1 MTIGK
6 ILSQIDAIK
15 PNQYTQ
21 DEKVRWLSELDAE
34 IFDTITK
41 TNKTDAF
48 TPYNPS
54 SETITSQELLV
65 PDDYA
70 KVYLSY
76 LSSKI
81 DFWNGEYTRYNNSAV
96 LYNNDLLSFANYWT
110 RNHLPAQNVR
120 TKAK

>member
-1 MTIGK
+1 MTIGEV
-6 ILSQIDAIK
+6 ITQIDTIK

-21 DEKVRWLSELDAE
+21 NEKVKWLSELDAE

-41 TNKTDAF
+41 TNGTDTF
-48 TPYNPS
+48 ESYDPS
-54 SETITSQELLV
+54 SGTITSQELIV

-81 DFWNGEYTRYNNSAV
+81 DFWNGEYTRFNNSAII
-96 LYNNDLLSFANYWT
+96 YNNDLQAFANYWT
-110 RNHLPAQNVR
+110 RNHLPRQNSR
-120 TKAK
+120 TKAR